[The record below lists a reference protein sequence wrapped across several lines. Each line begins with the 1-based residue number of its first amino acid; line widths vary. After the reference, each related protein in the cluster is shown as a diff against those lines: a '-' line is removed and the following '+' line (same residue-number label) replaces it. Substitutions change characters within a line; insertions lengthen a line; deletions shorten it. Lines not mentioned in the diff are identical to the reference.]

1 MTEIQ
6 RLLTE
11 TIESLNT
18 REKRDNKPRFSISFI
33 RKHPGLFIG
42 MYVAFFATLA
52 VMLQSETL
60 SGSVWL
66 LVVLFILLNGFFFF
80 DVYPRYRYED
90 IDVLDFRVCYNGEW
104 YNTRFVPAALVE
116 AILNS
121 PRVADVHKEQLQK
134 MIVRKGELSFYDILP
149 SLAPNQHL
157 KLGLHTRRKALRLGN
172 DNDRF
177 HPSLHEIPALPP
189 YLLPAFFHNQ
199 IYFPYTVLIRICW

>member
-149 SLAPNQHL
+149 SLEPNQHL
-157 KLGLHTRRKALRLGN
+157 KLGVHTRRKALRL
-172 DNDRF
+172 
-177 HPSLHEIPALPP
+177 
-189 YLLPAFFHNQ
+189 
-199 IYFPYTVLIRICW
+199 VK

>member
-1 MTEIQ
+1 TITYLSDIGCLEIQ
-6 RLLTE
+6 GA
-11 TIESLNT
+11 SL
-18 REKRDNKPRFSISFI
+18 
-33 RKHPGLFIG
+33 
-42 MYVAFFATLA
+42 

-134 MIVRKGELSFYDILP
+134 MIVRKGELSFYDIFT
-149 SLAPNQHL
+149 LARAES
-157 KLGLHTRRKALRLGN
+157 T
-172 DNDRF
+172 
-177 HPSLHEIPALPP
+177 S
-189 YLLPAFFHNQ
+189 
-199 IYFPYTVLIRICW
+199 

>member
-104 YNTRFVPAALVE
+104 YNTRFVPAALVA

-121 PRVADVHKEQLQK
+121 PSVADVHKEQLQK
-134 MIVRKGELSFYDILP
+134 MIVRKGELSFYDIFT
-149 SLAPNQHL
+149 LARAES
-157 KLGLHTRRKALRLGN
+157 T
-172 DNDRF
+172 
-177 HPSLHEIPALPP
+177 S
-189 YLLPAFFHNQ
+189 
-199 IYFPYTVLIRICW
+199 

>member
-1 MTEIQ
+1 
-6 RLLTE
+6 
-11 TIESLNT
+11 
-18 REKRDNKPRFSISFI
+18 
-33 RKHPGLFIG
+33 

-90 IDVLDFRVCYNGEW
+90 IDVLDFRVWYNGEW

-121 PRVADVHKEQLQK
+121 PRVAAPGQMT
-134 MIVRKGELSFYDILP
+134 MIVSTHHFMKYQL
-149 SLAPNQHL
+149 
-157 KLGLHTRRKALRLGN
+157 
-172 DNDRF
+172 
-177 HPSLHEIPALPP
+177 
-189 YLLPAFFHNQ
+189 YLLISSQPFST
-199 IYFPYTVLIRICW
+199 IRYTFPTLC

>member
-104 YNTRFVPAALVE
+104 YNTRYVPSELINRILHSPNVE
-116 AILNS
+116 E
-121 PRVADVHKEQLQK
+121 EQKSKLQK
-134 MIVRKGELSFYDILP
+134 MVSTKGELSFYDVFTLSRP
-149 SLAPNQHL
+149 ETA
-157 KLGLHTRRKALRLGN
+157 
-172 DNDRF
+172 
-177 HPSLHEIPALPP
+177 
-189 YLLPAFFHNQ
+189 
-199 IYFPYTVLIRICW
+199 

>member
-18 REKRDNKPRFSISFI
+18 REKRDADRDDAEDREKPALGFPNLPQRI

-134 MIVRKGELSFYDILP
+134 MIVRKGELSFYDIFT
-149 SLAPNQHL
+149 LARAES
-157 KLGLHTRRKALRLGN
+157 T
-172 DNDRF
+172 
-177 HPSLHEIPALPP
+177 S
-189 YLLPAFFHNQ
+189 
-199 IYFPYTVLIRICW
+199 

>member
-104 YNTRFVPAALVE
+104 YNTRFVPAALVVKVNYLFT
-116 AILNS
+116 I
-121 PRVADVHKEQLQK
+121 
-134 MIVRKGELSFYDILP
+134 FLP
-149 SLAPNQHL
+149 SLEPNQHL
-157 KLGLHTRRKALRLGN
+157 KLGVHTRRKALRL
-172 DNDRF
+172 
-177 HPSLHEIPALPP
+177 
-189 YLLPAFFHNQ
+189 
-199 IYFPYTVLIRICW
+199 VK